1 MTDQLRVLCLLL
13 LLLLL
18 VWNACLLRHDGV
30 SYNKMLAWV
39 DVVMEF
45 IVERL
50 YFLVP
55 ALPEILGGLAPNLQV
70 SDSEKRRSFRC
81 YPGYE
86 HNGRMQIKY

>member
-1 MTDQLRVLCLLL
+1 M
-13 LLLLL
+13 
-18 VWNACLLRHDGV
+18 HGV

-55 ALPEILGGLAPNLQV
+55 VLPEILGGLAPNLQV
-70 SDSEKRRSFRC
+70 SDSFRKEESLSLL
-81 YPGYE
+81 P
-86 HNGRMQIKY
+86 R